1 VLFVRVVV
9 SHFTKKGTTHT
20 AYVTNHTYLNAA
32 KKMIAKYKKTDEV
45 RENQGWKIV
54 SVGEQRLKLYAEKDN
69 GINKSVA

>member
-1 VLFVRVVV
+1 
-9 SHFTKKGTTHT
+9 
-20 AYVTNHTYLNAA
+20 
-32 KKMIAKYKKTDEV
+32 MIAKYKKTDEV